1 MKKVKDYKTVILI
14 PAYQPNEV
22 LVNLV
27 EKLSQQNFEIVVV
40 NDGSSENHARIFEK
54 ISSKAHILRH
64 EKNQGKGVALKT
76 GYEFIRRNFEKFVII
91 TVDADGQHSLNDI
104 CKMAEIY
111 HEYAGKLMLGVRK
124 FEQENVPFR
133 SKFGNILTR
142 KILFLATRQN
152 LSDTQTGLRAFDQ
165 SLVDEMLEIRGER
178 YEYELNVLL
187 YAIEKQIEIVEI
199 PIETI
204 YENNNSSSHFNP
216 LRDSLKI
223 YKEILKFA
231 SSSIISFVVDF
242 AIFAI
247 LVAFTQNWGVAT
259 SVTFAGIF
267 ARIISATLNFNLNK
281 HFVFKSRGKTTQ
293 NAASYAGL
301 AGAIM
306 IGNLVVLNFLTSG
319 LGFIS
324 ATFAKIITEIFFFA
338 LSYLV
343 QKKLIFTHKRKEL

>member
-1 MKKVKDYKTVILI
+1 MKKVRDYKTEILI
-14 PAYQPNEV
+14 PAYQPSEV

-27 EKLSQQNFEIVVV
+27 EKLSQQNFEVVVV

-111 HEYAGKLMLGVRK
+111 HEYAVKLMLGVRK
-124 FEQENVPFR
+124 FEREDIPFR

-142 KILFLATRQN
+142 KILFWATRQN

-187 YAIEKQIEIVEI
+187 YAIEKQIEIVET

-204 YENNNSSSHFNP
+204 YEDSNSSSHFNP

-242 AIFAI
+242 AFFFAI
-247 LVAFTQNWGVAT
+247 LVAFTQSWDVAT

-281 HFVFKSRGKTTQ
+281 HFVFKSGGKTAQKRRELRWTGWRDYARKSRRVEYFDERAGIWRNFCQ
-293 NAASYAGL
+293 NYHR
-301 AGAIM
+301 
-306 IGNLVVLNFLTSG
+306 NFL
-319 LGFIS
+319 FC
-324 ATFAKIITEIFFFA
+324 AKLFSSEKIDFCP
-338 LSYLV
+338 
-343 QKKLIFTHKRKEL
+343 